1 MMRALD
7 GHINRVLEGK
17 TVERAEKDGRM
28 LVLHMTNGERF
39 GIAWANSETGEGYL
53 GEPCL
58 VKVDVH
64 ISVAGVSSASLAG
77 AAG

>member
-1 MMRALD
+1 MMGRALD

-17 TVERAEKDGRM
+17 TIENVTKNGQM
-28 LVLHMTNGERF
+28 LIIRCTNGEEW

-58 VKVDVH
+58 VQVNVR
-64 ISVAGVSSASLAG
+64 IRLPGVSLNGEAG
-77 AAG
+77 SP

>member
-1 MMRALD
+1 MILD

-28 LVLHMTNGERF
+28 LILHMTNGERW
-39 GIAWANSETGEGYL
+39 GIAWADPETGEGHL

-58 VKVDVH
+58 VRVDVR
-64 ISVAGVSSASLAG
+64 VVVPGARAMAAASI
-77 AAG
+77 